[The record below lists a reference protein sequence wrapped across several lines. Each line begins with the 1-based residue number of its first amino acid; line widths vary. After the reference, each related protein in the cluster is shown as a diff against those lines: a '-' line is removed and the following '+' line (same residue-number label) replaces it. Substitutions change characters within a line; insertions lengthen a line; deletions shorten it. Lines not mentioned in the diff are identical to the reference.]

1 MASKKLAG
9 QYGENIAKNVQQGK
23 ISCGLTT
30 WTLLA
35 ANGTS
40 NRASRTHVRLQ
51 TQGEGIGAVLAL
63 HYVNGTV
70 NANGTYS
77 FETPASAM
85 TVKGKT
91 QYRGMATWVEPVGD
105 KVNIYGRLTLKNGL
119 ASVNSVE
126 VIVTEFS

>member
-1 MASKKLAG
+1 MAG
-9 QYGENIAKNVQQGK
+9 QFNENIAKNVQQGK
-23 ISCGLTT
+23 VSCGLTA

-40 NRASRTHVRLQ
+40 NRGSRTHIRLQ
-51 TQGEGIGAVLAL
+51 TQGEGIGAVLAI

-70 NANGTYS
+70 NADGTYS
-77 FETPASAM
+77 FAAPASAM

-105 KVNIYGRLTLKNGL
+105 KVQVYGRLTLKNGL
-119 ASVNSVE
+119 TSVNSVE